1 MKLTKDS
8 IRQEAQKYYGSMV
21 SFAQKLVQ
29 TRSDT
34 GHEEEVSEV
43 IYNELM
49 KLGYDEVFRDRT
61 GNIIGIIK
69 GDETGDSILFNC
81 HMDQV
86 DPGDL
91 NAWEY
96 DPFGGVIADGY
107 IHGRGASDT
116 KGTIATQIYAGAL
129 VKALKISLKGD
140 LIFTFVVEEEPGDM
154 WGAIRLCEDVLQNKK
169 IAFCISGESTS
180 MDIALGHRGRLE
192 VQVISRGKNSH
203 SSAPWLGV
211 NAVSKMA
218 PMIMAIDEMGKEM
231 PYDGTFR
238 SSLSIINIECH
249 PGFNCVVPDTCTV
262 NIDYRFNTE
271 ETKDTILEKF
281 RTLALKLEQEDREAG
296 YEIRVRSLD
305 HTSYTGIKETAELN
319 KPSFITDINNV
330 YVQKMLHA
338 LNDVV
343 NQYPKTYFWDFGTD
357 AAYIATVCGIP
368 TVGYSPAEEKYC
380 HSPKD
385 RISISLMQEV
395 LEGYAAICA
404 EIAGK

>member
-1 MKLTKDS
+1 MKTTKKS
-8 IRQEAQKYYGSMV
+8 IQEMAQKFYDPMV
-21 SFAQKLVQ
+21 YFAQKLVQ

-34 GHEEEVSEV
+34 GQEKEVSEV
-43 IYNELM
+43 IYNELK
-49 KLGYDEVFRDRT
+49 KLGYDEVLRDNT

-69 GDETGDSILFNC
+69 GSGTGNSILFNC

-91 NAWEY
+91 EAWEY
-96 DPFGGVIADGY
+96 PPFEGVIEEGY

-116 KGTIATQIYAGAL
+116 KGAIATQIYAGAL
-129 VKALKISLKGD
+129 VKAMNISLDGD

-154 WGAIRLCEDVLQNKK
+154 WGAIRLCEDVLKDKK

-192 VQVISRGKNSH
+192 VQVISKGKNSH

-249 PGFNCVVPDTCTV
+249 PGFNCVVPDTCTI

-271 ETKDTILEKF
+271 ETKDTVLEKF
-281 RTLALKLEQEDREAG
+281 RNLASKLEQEDQDAQ
-296 YEIRVRSLD
+296 YEIRVRRLD
-305 HTSYTGIKETAELN
+305 HTSYTGVKETAELN

-338 LNDVV
+338 LNEVD
-343 NQYPKTYFWDFGTD
+343 QYPKTYFWDFGTD

-385 RISISLMQEV
+385 RISISLMQKA
-395 LEGYAAICA
+395 LEGYVAICA